1 MTRFGY
7 VMTTYF
13 CVLGIGIASFLPVP
27 LRLVWNASASVPIGL
42 YGLEPPRDLRVGDL
56 VAVAPSRHLADFMA
70 ERGYLG
76 RGVPL
81 MKHVAALPGQTVC
94 RLRTTITIDGVARGE
109 ALDRDRKGR
118 RLPAWQGCRRIGPG
132 SVFLMNSAVRDSLD
146 GRYFGPTP
154 ARTII
159 GRATPIYTDEAANG
173 QFVWRASAHRA
184 ARGL

>member
-13 CVLGIGIASFLPVP
+13 CVLAIGIASFVPVP

-56 VAVAPSRHLADFMA
+56 VAVAPSRHLADFMV

-81 MKHVAALPGQTVC
+81 MKHVAALPGQIVC
-94 RLRTTITIDGVARGE
+94 RLRSTITVDGAALGE
-109 ALDRDRKGR
+109 ALDRDSKGR
-118 RLPAWQGCRRIGPG
+118 RLPVWQGCRRVAVGT
-132 SVFLMNSAVRDSLD
+132 VFLMNSAVRDSLD
-146 GRYFGPTP
+146 GRYFGPIP

-173 QFVWRASAHRA
+173 QFVWRPN
-184 ARGL
+184 ARQTAR

>member
-13 CVLGIGIASFLPVP
+13 CVLGLGIATFVPLP

-42 YGLEPPRDLRVGDL
+42 YDLEPPRSLRVGDL
-56 VAVAPSRHLADFMA
+56 VAVTPSRPLADFMV

-81 MKHVAALPGQTVC
+81 MKHVAALPGQTIC
-94 RLRTTITIDGVARGE
+94 RLRSTITVDGMALGE
-109 ALDRDRKGR
+109 ALAHDRKGR
-118 RLPAWQGCRRIGPG
+118 DLPVWQGCHPIAAGT
-132 SVFLMNSAVRDSLD
+132 VFLMNAAVPDSLD
-146 GRYFGPTP
+146 GRYFGPIP

-173 QFVWRASAHRA
+173 QFVWRANAHQA
-184 ARGL
+184 AR

>member
-13 CVLGIGIASFLPVP
+13 CVLGIGIASFLPLP

-42 YGLEPPRDLRVGDL
+42 YGLEPQRGLRVGEL
-56 VAVAPSRHLADFMA
+56 VAVTPQRPLADFMV

-94 RLRTTITIDGVARGE
+94 RRRSTITVDGMPLGD

-118 RLPAWQGCRRIGPG
+118 RLPVWQGCRRIAAGT
-132 SVFLMNSAVRDSLD
+132 VFLMNSAVRDSLD

-159 GRATPIYTDEAANG
+159 GRATPIYTNEAANG